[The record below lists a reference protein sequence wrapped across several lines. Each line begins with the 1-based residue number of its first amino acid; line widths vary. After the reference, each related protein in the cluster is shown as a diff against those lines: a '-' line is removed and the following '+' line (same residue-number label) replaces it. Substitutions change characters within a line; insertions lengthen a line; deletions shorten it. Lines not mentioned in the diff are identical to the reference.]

1 MFGREKE
8 KEERKK
14 VGVIAGFIGKGVAM
28 EGRLIFEETMRVDG
42 SFKGDISAPT
52 GSLVV
57 GDGGY
62 IEGEIS
68 ASTVIITGTVK
79 GKVEAAERVELRAP
93 GRMTGE
99 IKTPTLIIDEG
110 VLFEGTCTMVKKDGG
125 AFETVEYGEASDT
138 GRFVQ

>member
-1 MFGREKE
+1 
-8 KEERKK
+8 
-14 VGVIAGFIGKGVAM
+14 M

-57 GDGGY
+57 GDGGD